1 MPEPAKRIDKI
12 EQGKKIIIQ
21 SAHKETKIGSF
32 LAKLA
37 SIILK
42 DIKLLVRSR
51 TSALII
57 LFSPLILILL
67 VGISFNSSS
76 LYNLKVAT
84 YSEAYTELSDSIVS
98 ILQDEQYTVTKVE
111 SEEMC
116 RAQVTLGEAHV
127 CVLFPPGMTI
137 DNSASNEIIFF
148 VDESRI
154 NLASFLSNTIIS
166 RIETKAS
173 EVSLDLTSNILDVLE
188 NAKDDTT
195 GIKTLSETL
204 SSRTNAA
211 KTGLGAVKTNIDGL
225 NLTVPTVPYNFTF
238 IKEEIKEVRT
248 KNNLSSSKVKDLSEY
263 VETLEGEVG
272 TYVALIN
279 DKLNGADGIRGSILS
294 SIEDTSSSLTT
305 NLAQIGEIKQALDG
319 INSKIGSIKIVNAQ
333 TIVSP
338 ITTKIEQVSSRNT
351 HLSFLL
357 PTFLVLIVMFIS
369 ILLAATT
376 VIREKT
382 AKAYFR
388 NFITPTKTITQLIG
402 NFISNGLVVTL
413 QLIILFGI
421 GFFFLK
427 FPLTIS
433 TTSVFFILLLIAGFF
448 IMLGT
453 VIGYV
458 FRTEETATLGA
469 IGAASIML
477 FFSNTILPLETL
489 PQTARQIVGYNPFVI
504 SEQIIRRLILFN
516 THISTFKTQ
525 LLILVGLVALFF
537 IFAYIAREATKR
549 RI

>member
-116 RAQVTLGEAHV
+116 RAQVTLGEAHI

-413 QLIILFGI
+413 QLIILFSI

-427 FPLTIS
+427 LPLTIS

-458 FRTEETATLGA
+458 FRTEETATRGA

>member
-116 RAQVTLGEAHV
+116 RAQVTLGEAHI

-427 FPLTIS
+427 LPLTIS

>member
-12 EQGKKIIIQ
+12 EQSKKITIQ
-21 SAHKETKIGSF
+21 STHKETKIGSF

-57 LFSPLILILL
+57 LFSPLILIFL

-84 YSEAYTELSDSIVS
+84 YSEAYTELSDSIVN

-116 RAQVTLGEAHV
+116 RAQITLGEAHV

-173 EVSLDLTSNILDVLE
+173 EVSLDLTSNILNVLE

-195 GIKTLSETL
+195 RIKTLSETL

-238 IKEEIKEVRT
+238 IKEEVKEVRT
-248 KNNLSSSKVKDLSEY
+248 RNNLSSSKVKDLSEY

-272 TYVALIN
+272 AYVALIN

-294 SIEDTSSSLTT
+294 SIEDTSGSLTT
-305 NLAQIGEIKQALDG
+305 NLAQIGEIKQALNG

-357 PTFLVLIVMFIS
+357 PTFLVLIVMFIG

-376 VIREKT
+376 VIR
-382 AKAYFR
+382 
-388 NFITPTKTITQLIG
+388 
-402 NFISNGLVVTL
+402 
-413 QLIILFGI
+413 
-421 GFFFLK
+421 
-427 FPLTIS
+427 
-433 TTSVFFILLLIAGFF
+433 
-448 IMLGT
+448 
-453 VIGYV
+453 
-458 FRTEETATLGA
+458 
-469 IGAASIML
+469 
-477 FFSNTILPLETL
+477 
-489 PQTARQIVGYNPFVI
+489 
-504 SEQIIRRLILFN
+504 
-516 THISTFKTQ
+516 
-525 LLILVGLVALFF
+525 
-537 IFAYIAREATKR
+537 
-549 RI
+549 